1 MAVSRKDPKGR
12 KLRDGESWRS
22 DHRYSYRYTD
32 ARTGKRHTIY
42 AAELPEL
49 REKEKQLAQDLDE
62 NILCDT
68 AVKKMTLND
77 LFARYIEIRE
87 IGDTTKSNYM
97 KTWNNRV
104 RDDIGQMKVV
114 MILPSHI
121 KAFYAKLSKAGYA
134 HATIKYIDNIISP
147 ALEMAVDD
155 DIIRKNPAKG
165 ALKDQGKAAEKK
177 EALTRIQQEKFLA
190 FAKESNVYCTYYP
203 MLVIMLGTGL
213 RCGELIGLTWNDIDM
228 KARTLTVDHQLVY
241 KNLGDGCNFHI
252 YSPKTDAGVRV
263 IPMMK
268 AVQKAFEEQRK
279 INFMLAQDKSVE
291 VDGYSGFI
299 FTAKSGK
306 PMMPSAVNNI
316 LYNIVA
322 AYNKRELQRTKKEHR
337 KAELL
342 PKFSSH
348 VMRHTA
354 CTRMAESRMD
364 IKVLQYIMGHAH
376 IDVTMD
382 VYNHLGDRSR
392 IEKEVS
398 WLDDMAINF

>member
-114 MILPSHI
+114 MIFPSHI

-190 FAKESNVYCTYYP
+190 FAKESIGVQGVQTRLKRNV
-203 MLVIMLGTGL
+203 
-213 RCGELIGLTWNDIDM
+213 R
-228 KARTLTVDHQLVY
+228 
-241 KNLGDGCNFHI
+241 
-252 YSPKTDAGVRV
+252 
-263 IPMMK
+263 
-268 AVQKAFEEQRK
+268 FESK
-279 INFMLAQDKSVE
+279 
-291 VDGYSGFI
+291 
-299 FTAKSGK
+299 
-306 PMMPSAVNNI
+306 
-316 LYNIVA
+316 
-322 AYNKRELQRTKKEHR
+322 
-337 KAELL
+337 
-342 PKFSSH
+342 
-348 VMRHTA
+348 
-354 CTRMAESRMD
+354 
-364 IKVLQYIMGHAH
+364 
-376 IDVTMD
+376 
-382 VYNHLGDRSR
+382 
-392 IEKEVS
+392 
-398 WLDDMAINF
+398 